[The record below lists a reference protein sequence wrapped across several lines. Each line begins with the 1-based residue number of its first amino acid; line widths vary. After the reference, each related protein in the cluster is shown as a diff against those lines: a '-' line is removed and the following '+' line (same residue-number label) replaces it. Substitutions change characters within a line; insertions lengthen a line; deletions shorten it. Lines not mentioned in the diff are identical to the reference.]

1 MQSLENLLL
10 QQSNMMDQLKREL
23 IQNQKNGKSLQHKL
37 QRKKHVLQQHKQEIR
52 KYKREVIILEEAIE
66 DLEQSRH
73 KQPGQTYPSP
83 QESSSAFTSH
93 HAELNYRDKQAV
105 QPILE
110 FQGRLVVN
118 SDQGFLHRY

>member
-52 KYKREVIILEEAIE
+52 KYKREVIILEETLE

-73 KQPGQTYPSP
+73 KQPGQPYSSP
-83 QESSSAFTSH
+83 QQESSSAFTSH

-110 FQGRLVVN
+110 FQGRLVVVTRV
-118 SDQGFLHRY
+118 SHRY